1 MSVTVYKQ
9 RFKQVTV
16 PETKGIIGVNI
27 QQFDRVSDLS
37 TKLKF
42 DCSSLTEL
50 CFITLYFTTAALHL
64 KHVSRP
70 EAHFLIRTL

>member
-9 RFKQVTV
+9 SFEEVTV

-27 QQFDRVSDLS
+27 QQLDRVSELS
-37 TKLKF
+37 TKLTF

-50 CFITLYFTTAALHL
+50 CFITLYNYT
-64 KHVSRP
+64 
-70 EAHFLIRTL
+70 ITLAECK